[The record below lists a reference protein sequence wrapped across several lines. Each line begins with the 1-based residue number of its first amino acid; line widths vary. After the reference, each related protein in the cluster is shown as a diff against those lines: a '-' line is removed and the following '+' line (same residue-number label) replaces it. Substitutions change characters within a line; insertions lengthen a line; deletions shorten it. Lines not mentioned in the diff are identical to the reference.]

1 MSDLRT
7 KIEEANRKAVQR
19 MIDSQPTWI
28 DVRKAIEVCPG
39 LKKNMIMHA
48 GPPITWD
55 KMAPPQKNAVKG
67 AVIYEGLTSTMDE
80 ADHLVASGKV
90 ELSPC
95 HEHSTVGSM
104 CGVTSPSMPVLVVK
118 NEMFGNEGYVLIYES
133 PERERL
139 TFGSFGDRV
148 IKNLKWIDEVG
159 APVLKALV
167 AKIGLVDLN
176 RIIARALTMGD
187 ELHSRNFASTALF
200 CLEVTPYLIDLDF
213 PKKMLVEVAD
223 FMKRSDQFFLH
234 FVMAACKVTADAS
247 NGIEYSTL
255 VTAIARNGVEV
266 GIRVSGLPGT
276 WFTGPAG
283 PIEGL
288 FFAGY
293 TADDAQPDTG
303 DSAITETTGL
313 GAFAHAA
320 SPSLALI
327 KGHVDMAIKYTNEM
341 REICVSNKPNYGIPV
356 LGGKGTPVGID
367 IRKVLDTGIPPVI
380 NTGIAHK
387 QGGQIGVG
395 NSRVPLEAFKKA
407 LVAFRK
413 RYMD

>member
-1 MSDLRT
+1 
-7 KIEEANRKAVQR
+7 
-19 MIDSQPTWI
+19 
-28 DVRKAIEVCPG
+28 
-39 LKKNMIMHA
+39 
-48 GPPITWD
+48 
-55 KMAPPQKNAVKG
+55 MAPPQKNAVKG
-67 AVIYEGLTSTMDE
+67 ALIYEGLASTMDE
-80 ADHLVASGKV
+80 ADHLVASGKA

-118 NEMFGNEGYVLIYES
+118 NETFGNEGYVLIYES

-139 TFGSFGDRV
+139 TFGSFGERV
-148 IKNLKWIDEVG
+148 IKNLKWIDEVA

-167 AKIGLVDLN
+167 AKTGPVDLN

-266 GIRVSGLPGT
+266 GIRVSGLQGA

-303 DSAITETTGL
+303 DSAITETMGL

-320 SPSLALI
+320 SPSLALT
-327 KGHVDMAIKYTNEM
+327 KGNVDMAIKYTNEM
-341 REICVSNKPNYGIPV
+341 REICVGNKPNYGIPV

-395 NSRVPLEAFKKA
+395 NSRVPLEAFKAA

-413 RYMD
+413 KYID